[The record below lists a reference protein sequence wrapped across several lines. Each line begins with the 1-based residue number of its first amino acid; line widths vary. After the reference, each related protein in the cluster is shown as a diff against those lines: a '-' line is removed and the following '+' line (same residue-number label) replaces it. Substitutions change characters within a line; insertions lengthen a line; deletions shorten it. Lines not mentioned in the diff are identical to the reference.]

1 MRFIKTLQHSSIPFN
16 LHGLFSTFK
25 YIIDLPGLTIIRAA
39 ITRLLIYISIIIC
52 PIDDIIWL
60 SYDNELTEKI
70 EQALT
75 NTCMEYELKLTF
87 RKVST
92 NETGKRLE
100 FLDVL
105 HMIDNSNKFGLFTT
119 GFIKETATKRLF
131 LNGNS
136 YHPLCIFKSIVLVNL
151 LDYAD

>member
-1 MRFIKTLQHSSIPFN
+1 METAYCTIVQVYYAIYQDSPTLKYTVQFTRT
-16 LHGLFSTFK
+16 FSTFK

-60 SYDNELTEKI
+60 SYDNESTEKI

-87 RKVST
+87 RKVNT

-105 HMIDNSNKFGLFTT
+105 HMIDNSNKFGLFYYW
-119 GFIKETATKRLF
+119 F
-131 LNGNS
+131 
-136 YHPLCIFKSIVLVNL
+136 Y
-151 LDYAD
+151 